1 MIYST
6 EGYDMSNEQIKIE
19 ITQDKLVDI
28 LLHSATR
35 EDINKLDMKIS
46 DVRNE
51 LKEDI
56 NKLDVKISDLRT
68 ELKEDINKLDVKIS
82 DLRTELKEDI
92 SGLRTELKEVR
103 TGQTKILW
111 GVFLAV
117 VVPILLH
124 FLHIG

>member
-1 MIYST
+1 M
-6 EGYDMSNEQIKIE
+6 EVVDMKDDQIKIE

-35 EDINKLDMKIS
+35 EDINKLDVKIS

-56 NKLDVKISDLRT
+56 NKLDVKISDVR
-68 ELKEDINKLDVKIS
+68 N
-82 DLRTELKEDI
+82 ELKEDI
-92 SGLRTELKEVR
+92 SDLRTELKEVR

-124 FLHIG
+124 FLHL